1 MPWSQLALNALALLA
16 YPGLL
21 VGVALGAL
29 AEVVASW
36 ALVPER
42 GGFLPAARS
51 LLSRARPAGEMRG
64 FPTLSVMAGVLALVA
79 TIQVAAPFNPV
90 PLADRN
96 LVTAGFALAGA
107 AWLTWAWG
115 WDRGELD
122 PRLMIAA
129 QFAWLIALL
138 LPAVIPQNL
147 HPQALGNTML
157 PVQLPLKVACALL
170 YLMCL
175 PALLHLIPEGAPQ
188 GVPGAAGRRPPGFEG
203 SGFSL
208 LRVLLWVPY
217 CGLFVT
223 LFFPPAQEPV
233 SVLSLVS
240 FLALLAGTAAIAV
253 AIAVNLIYRGADFTR
268 RFYLNAV
275 VPFAWITIGLGM
287 LLAAIGAR

>member
-1 MPWSQLALNALALLA
+1 MPWAQLALNGLALLV

-21 VGVALGAL
+21 AGLALGTF
-29 AEVVASW
+29 AEVAATW

-42 GGFLPAARS
+42 GGFVPAARS
-51 LLSRARPAGEMRG
+51 LLSRAMPAGGVRG
-64 FPTLSVMAGVLALVA
+64 FPALSVMAAVLALLA

-90 PLADRN
+90 PPADRN
-96 LVTAGFALAGA
+96 LLTAGFALAGA
-107 AWLTWAWG
+107 AWLTWSWG

-122 PRLMIAA
+122 PRLMVAA
-129 QFAWLIALL
+129 QCAWLVALL
-138 LPAVIPQNL
+138 VPAVVPQNL
-147 HPQALGNTML
+147 HPQALGNSML
-157 PVQLPLKVACALL
+157 SIQVPLKVACALL

-188 GVPGAAGRRPPGFEG
+188 GVPGAAGRRPQGFEG

-208 LRVLLWVPY
+208 LRLLLWLPY

-233 SVLSLVS
+233 SLLSLLT
-240 FLALLAGTAAIAV
+240 FLALVAGTAAISV
-253 AIAVNLIYRGADFTR
+253 AIAVNLIYRGAGFTR

-275 VPFAWITIGLGM
+275 LPFAWITVGLGM